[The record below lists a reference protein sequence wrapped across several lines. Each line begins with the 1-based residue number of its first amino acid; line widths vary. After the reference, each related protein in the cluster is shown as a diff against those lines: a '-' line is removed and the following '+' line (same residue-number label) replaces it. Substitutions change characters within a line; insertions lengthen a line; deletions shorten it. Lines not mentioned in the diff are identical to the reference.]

1 MIKWEVL
8 RWQCRYISSL
18 ECWDSSDVNFSHLT
32 PNRETSRSSCL
43 RKEGKWRRKSCE
55 LSSSLLSPPN
65 SLLISRD
72 QLTYRNELWKIVVI
86 SSVISDIPPPGVI
99 PVALQ
104 CYTCYKFCSVG
115 PPAVQIF
122 YQELSSDTKSQA
134 IFILCLSALE
144 NIFAFFH
151 IEIKY

>member
-1 MIKWEVL
+1 M
-8 RWQCRYISSL
+8 
-18 ECWDSSDVNFSHLT
+18 
-32 PNRETSRSSCL
+32 
-43 RKEGKWRRKSCE
+43 
-55 LSSSLLSPPN
+55 
-65 SLLISRD
+65 
-72 QLTYRNELWKIVVI
+72 VI

-134 IFILCLSALE
+134 IFILCLSAL
-144 NIFAFFH
+144 
-151 IEIKY
+151 

>member
-1 MIKWEVL
+1 M
-8 RWQCRYISSL
+8 
-18 ECWDSSDVNFSHLT
+18 
-32 PNRETSRSSCL
+32 
-43 RKEGKWRRKSCE
+43 
-55 LSSSLLSPPN
+55 
-65 SLLISRD
+65 
-72 QLTYRNELWKIVVI
+72 VI
-86 SSVISDIPPPGVI
+86 SSVISDIPPPGGVIVI

-144 NIFAFFH
+144 NISAFFH

>member
-8 RWQCRYISSL
+8 KWQCRYISSL

-104 CYTCYKFCSVG
+104 CYTCYKFCLVG
-115 PPAVQIF
+115 PPAAQIF
-122 YQELSSDTKSQA
+122 YQELSRSR
-134 IFILCLSALE
+134 LYL
-144 NIFAFFH
+144 
-151 IEIKY
+151 Y